1 MIKVLNNF
9 SKYTREFK
17 YNLKLAF
24 PVMIGMLGHTFVQFI
39 DNIMVGQL
47 GTAELAAISP
57 GNSFVF
63 IAMSIGIGFSSA
75 ITPLVAEAY
84 GAKNEDDVSRI
95 FEHSF
100 LICLILGIVLFLSV
114 FLNRNLLYSMNQ
126 PLEVVELASPYLFWV
141 SMSLITIV
149 TFQSFRQF
157 ADGLSFTRAAMYSTL
172 VGNAINVILNFFLIF
187 GFWIF
192 PKLGVEGA
200 AIGTLISRICM
211 LTFIIFYLKLH
222 KKLSKYIKKFFPIKV
237 EIKRVKKILYLGLPS
252 ALHSLF
258 EVAFFVSAVWMS
270 GFIGKNSQ
278 AANQIALNLSS
289 MTYMVAL
296 GVGVA
301 AMIRVGNQ
309 RGMMN
314 FKKLREV
321 ALSTLLLIIIIDIFF
336 CFIFLTFNDSLPL
349 LYLDSS
355 DSSGFNDVSEVLK
368 IASNLLIVAGV
379 FQLFDG
385 IQAVVLGSLRGMQD
399 VIKPAII
406 IFFSYGILGFPI
418 SYTLGFYTSLGMVG
432 IWIGLLSGL
441 FFSSLFL
448 FLRFNYLSKKII
460 TLNDRRNI
468 KTRFS
473 IVFISK

>member
-1 MIKVLNNF
+1 MIKVLNDF

-47 GTAELAAISP
+47 GTAELAAISL

-75 ITPLVAEAY
+75 ITPLVAEAD
-84 GAKNEDDVSRI
+84 GAKKEDDVSRI

-100 LICLILGIVLFLSV
+100 LICLILGILLFLSV

-126 PLEVVELASPYLFWV
+126 PIEVVELASPYLFWV

-222 KKLSKYIKKFFPIKV
+222 KKLSKYIKKFFPSKV

-355 DSSGFNDVSEVLK
+355 DPSGFNDVSEVLK

-418 SYTLGFYTSLGMVG
+418 SYTLGFFTSLGMVG

-460 TLNDRRNI
+460 TLND
-468 KTRFS
+468 
-473 IVFISK
+473 

>member
-1 MIKVLNNF
+1 MNYILSKF
-9 SKYTREFK
+9 STYTREFR
-17 YNLKLAF
+17 YNIKLAY
-24 PVMIGMLGHTFVQFI
+24 PVMIGMLGHTFVQFV

-47 GTAELAAISP
+47 GTAELAAISL

-63 IAMSIGIGFSSA
+63 IGMSIGIGFSQA
-75 ITPLVAEAY
+75 ITPLIAEAD
-84 GAKNEDDVSRI
+84 GARKDRDISEI

-100 LICLILGIVLFLSV
+100 LICIILGLVLFLLV

-126 PLEVVELASPYLFWV
+126 PIEVVELASPYLFWV
-141 SMSLITIV
+141 SFSLISIV

-172 VGNAINVILNFFLIF
+172 VGNVINIILNFVLIF

-200 AIGTLISRICM
+200 AIGTLISRLCM
-211 LTFIIFYLKLH
+211 LAFIVFYLKLH
-222 KKLSKYIKKFFPIKV
+222 KKLSKYIKRFFPTKV
-237 EIKRVKKILYLGLPS
+237 EIERLKKILYLGLPS
-252 ALHSLF
+252 ALHSFF
-258 EVAFFVSAVWMS
+258 EVAFFISAVWMS

-321 ALSTLLLIIIIDIFF
+321 AISTLLLIIIIDIFF
-336 CFIFLTFNDSLPL
+336 CLVFLIFNDLLPL
-349 LYLDSS
+349 LYLDTS
-355 DSSGFNDVSEVLK
+355 DPSNLNDVNEVIS
-368 IASNLLIVAGV
+368 IASKLLIVAGV

-385 IQAVVLGSLRGMQD
+385 IQAVVLGALRGMQD
-399 VIKPAII
+399 VNKPAII
-406 IFFSYGILGFPI
+406 IFFCYGILGFPI
-418 SYTLGFYTSLGMVG
+418 SYFLGFHTSLAMVG

-460 TLNDRRNI
+460 AIND
-468 KTRFS
+468 
-473 IVFISK
+473 

>member
-1 MIKVLNNF
+1 MNYILSKF
-9 SKYTREFK
+9 STYTREFK
-17 YNLKLAF
+17 YNIKLAY
-24 PVMIGMLGHTFVQFI
+24 PVMIGMLGHTFVQFV

-47 GTAELAAISP
+47 GTAELAAISL

-63 IAMSIGIGFSSA
+63 IGMSIGIGFSQA
-75 ITPLVAEAY
+75 ITPLIAEAD
-84 GAKNEDDVSRI
+84 GAKKDKDISGI

-100 LICLILGIVLFLSV
+100 LICIILGLVLFLLV

-126 PLEVVELASPYLFWV
+126 PIEVVELASPYLFWV
-141 SMSLITIV
+141 SFSLISIV

-172 VGNAINVILNFFLIF
+172 VGNIINVILNFVLIF

-200 AIGTLISRICM
+200 AIGTLISRLCM

-222 KKLSKYIKKFFPIKV
+222 KKLSKYIIRFFPTKV
-237 EIKRVKKILYLGLPS
+237 EIERVKKILYLGLPS
-252 ALHSLF
+252 ALHSFF
-258 EVAFFVSAVWMS
+258 EVAFFISAVWMS

-321 ALSTLLLIIIIDIFF
+321 AISTLLLIIIIDIFF
-336 CFIFLTFNDSLPL
+336 CLIFLIFNDLLPL
-349 LYLDSS
+349 LYLDPS
-355 DSSGFNDVSEVLK
+355 DQSNLNDVNEVIS
-368 IASNLLIVAGV
+368 IASKLLIVAGV

-385 IQAVVLGSLRGMQD
+385 IQAVVLGALRGMQD
-399 VIKPAII
+399 VNKPAII

-418 SYTLGFYTSLGMVG
+418 SYFLGFHTSLAMVG

-460 TLNDRRNI
+460 SIND
-468 KTRFS
+468 
-473 IVFISK
+473 

>member
-1 MIKVLNNF
+1 MIKVLNDF

-47 GTAELAAISP
+47 GTAELAAISL

-75 ITPLVAEAY
+75 ITPLVAEAD
-84 GAKNEDDVSRI
+84 GAKKEDDVSRI

-100 LICLILGIVLFLSV
+100 LICLILGTVLFLSV

-126 PLEVVELASPYLFWV
+126 PIEVVELASPYLFWV

-222 KKLSKYIKKFFPIKV
+222 KKLSKYIKKFFPSKV

-355 DSSGFNDVSEVLK
+355 DPSGFNDVSEVLK

-460 TLNDRRNI
+460 TLND
-468 KTRFS
+468 
-473 IVFISK
+473 

>member
-1 MIKVLNNF
+1 MNYILSKF
-9 SKYTREFK
+9 STYTREFK
-17 YNLKLAF
+17 YNIKLAY
-24 PVMIGMLGHTFVQFI
+24 PVMIGMLGHTFVQFV

-47 GTAELAAISP
+47 GTAELAAISL
-57 GNSFVF
+57 GNSVVF
-63 IAMSIGIGFSSA
+63 IGMSIGIGFSQA
-75 ITPLVAEAY
+75 ITPLIAEAD
-84 GAKNEDDVSRI
+84 GAKKDKDISGI

-100 LICLILGIVLFLSV
+100 LICIILGLVLFLLV

-126 PLEVVELASPYLFWV
+126 PIEVVELASPYLFWV
-141 SMSLITIV
+141 SFSLISIV

-172 VGNAINVILNFFLIF
+172 VGNVINVILNFVLIF

-200 AIGTLISRICM
+200 AIGTLISRLCM

-222 KKLSKYIKKFFPIKV
+222 EKLSKYIIRFFPTKV
-237 EIKRVKKILYLGLPS
+237 QIKRVKKILYLGLPS
-252 ALHSLF
+252 ALHSFF
-258 EVAFFVSAVWMS
+258 EVAFFISAVWMS

-321 ALSTLLLIIIIDIFF
+321 AISTLLLIIIIDIFF
-336 CFIFLTFNDSLPL
+336 CLIFLIFNDLLPL
-349 LYLDSS
+349 LYLDPS
-355 DSSGFNDVSEVLK
+355 DQSNLNDVNEVIS
-368 IASNLLIVAGV
+368 IASKLLIVAGV

-385 IQAVVLGSLRGMQD
+385 IQAVVLGALRGMQD
-399 VIKPAII
+399 VNKPAII

-418 SYTLGFYTSLGMVG
+418 SYFLGFHTSLAMVG

-460 TLNDRRNI
+460 SIND
-468 KTRFS
+468 
-473 IVFISK
+473 

>member
-1 MIKVLNNF
+1 MNYILSKF
-9 SKYTREFK
+9 STYTREFK
-17 YNLKLAF
+17 YNIKLAY
-24 PVMIGMLGHTFVQFI
+24 PVMIGMLGHTFVQFV
-39 DNIMVGQL
+39 DNVMVGQL
-47 GTAELAAISP
+47 GTAELAAISL

-63 IAMSIGIGFSSA
+63 IGMSIGIGFSQA
-75 ITPLVAEAY
+75 ITPLIAEAD
-84 GAKNEDDVSRI
+84 GAKKDKDISGI

-100 LICLILGIVLFLSV
+100 LICIILGIVLFLLV

-126 PLEVVELASPYLFWV
+126 PVEVVELASPYLFWV
-141 SMSLITIV
+141 SFSLISIV

-172 VGNAINVILNFFLIF
+172 VGNTINVILNFVLIF

-200 AIGTLISRICM
+200 AIGTLISRLCM

-222 KKLSKYIKKFFPIKV
+222 KKLSKYIKRFFPTKV
-237 EIKRVKKILYLGLPS
+237 EIERVKKILYLGLPS
-252 ALHSLF
+252 ALHSFF
-258 EVAFFVSAVWMS
+258 EVAFFISAVWMS
-270 GFIGKNSQ
+270 GLIGKNSQ

-314 FKKLREV
+314 FRKLREV
-321 ALSTLLLIIIIDIFF
+321 AISTLLLIIIIDFFF
-336 CFIFLTFNDSLPL
+336 CLIFLIFNDLLPL
-349 LYLDSS
+349 LYLDPS
-355 DSSGFNDVSEVLK
+355 DPSNLNDVNEVLT
-368 IASNLLIVAGV
+368 IASKLLIVAGV

-385 IQAVVLGSLRGMQD
+385 IQAVVLGALRGMQD
-399 VIKPAII
+399 VNKPAII

-418 SYTLGFYTSLGMVG
+418 SYFLGFYTSLAIVG

-460 TLNDRRNI
+460 LLND
-468 KTRFS
+468 
-473 IVFISK
+473 

>member
-1 MIKVLNNF
+1 MIKVLNDF

-47 GTAELAAISP
+47 GTAELAAISL

-75 ITPLVAEAY
+75 ITPLVAEAD
-84 GAKNEDDVSRI
+84 GAKKEDDVSRI

-126 PLEVVELASPYLFWV
+126 PIEVVELASPYLFWV

-222 KKLSKYIKKFFPIKV
+222 KKLSKYIKKFFPSKV

-355 DSSGFNDVSEVLK
+355 DPSGFNDVSEVLK

-460 TLNDRRNI
+460 II
-468 KTRFS
+468 K
-473 IVFISK
+473 

>member
-1 MIKVLNNF
+1 MNYILSKF
-9 SKYTREFK
+9 STYTREFK
-17 YNLKLAF
+17 YNIKLAY
-24 PVMIGMLGHTFVQFI
+24 PVMIGMLGHTFVQFV

-47 GTAELAAISP
+47 GTAELAAISL

-63 IAMSIGIGFSSA
+63 IGMSIGIGFSQA
-75 ITPLVAEAY
+75 ITPLIAEAD
-84 GAKNEDDVSRI
+84 GAKKDKDISGI

-100 LICLILGIVLFLSV
+100 LICIILGLVLFLLV

-126 PLEVVELASPYLFWV
+126 PIEVVELASPYLFWV
-141 SMSLITIV
+141 SFSLISIV

-172 VGNAINVILNFFLIF
+172 VGNVINVILNFVLIF

-200 AIGTLISRICM
+200 AIGTLISRLCM

-222 KKLSKYIKKFFPIKV
+222 EKLSKYIIRFFPTKV
-237 EIKRVKKILYLGLPS
+237 QIKRVKKILYLGLPS
-252 ALHSLF
+252 ALHSFF
-258 EVAFFVSAVWMS
+258 EVAFFISAVWMS

-321 ALSTLLLIIIIDIFF
+321 AISTLLLIIIIDIFF
-336 CFIFLTFNDSLPL
+336 CLIFLIFNDLLPL
-349 LYLDSS
+349 LYLDPS
-355 DSSGFNDVSEVLK
+355 DQSNLNDVNEVIS
-368 IASNLLIVAGV
+368 IASKLLIVAGV

-385 IQAVVLGSLRGMQD
+385 IQAVVLGALRGMQD
-399 VIKPAII
+399 VNKPAII
-406 IFFSYGILGFPI
+406 IFF
-418 SYTLGFYTSLGMVG
+418 
-432 IWIGLLSGL
+432 
-441 FFSSLFL
+441 
-448 FLRFNYLSKKII
+448 
-460 TLNDRRNI
+460 
-468 KTRFS
+468 
-473 IVFISK
+473 

>member
-1 MIKVLNNF
+1 MNYILSKF
-9 SKYTREFK
+9 STYTREFK
-17 YNLKLAF
+17 YNIKLAY
-24 PVMIGMLGHTFVQFI
+24 PVMIGMLGHTFVQFV

-47 GTAELAAISP
+47 GTAELAAISL

-63 IAMSIGIGFSSA
+63 IGMSIGIGFSQA
-75 ITPLVAEAY
+75 ITPLIAEAD
-84 GAKNEDDVSRI
+84 GAKKDKDISGI

-100 LICLILGIVLFLSV
+100 LICIILGLVLFLLV

-126 PLEVVELASPYLFWV
+126 PIEVVELASPYLFWV
-141 SMSLITIV
+141 SFSLISIV

-172 VGNAINVILNFFLIF
+172 VGNIINVILNFVLIF

-200 AIGTLISRICM
+200 AIGTLISRLCM

-222 KKLSKYIKKFFPIKV
+222 KKLSKYIIRFFPTKV

-252 ALHSLF
+252 ALHSFF
-258 EVAFFVSAVWMS
+258 EVAFFISAVWMS

-321 ALSTLLLIIIIDIFF
+321 AISTLLLIIIIDIFF
-336 CFIFLTFNDSLPL
+336 CLIFLIFNDLLPL
-349 LYLDSS
+349 LYLDPS
-355 DSSGFNDVSEVLK
+355 DPSNLNDVNEVLS
-368 IASNLLIVAGV
+368 IASKLLIVAGV

-385 IQAVVLGSLRGMQD
+385 IQAVVLGALRGMQD
-399 VIKPAII
+399 VNKPAII

-418 SYTLGFYTSLGMVG
+418 SYFLGFHTSLAMVG

-460 TLNDRRNI
+460 SIND
-468 KTRFS
+468 
-473 IVFISK
+473 

>member
-47 GTAELAAISP
+47 GTAELAAISL

-75 ITPLVAEAY
+75 ITPLVAEAD
-84 GAKNEDDVSRI
+84 GAKKDDDISRI

-100 LICLILGIVLFLSV
+100 MICLLLGIVLFLSV

-126 PLEVVELASPYLFWV
+126 PIEVVELASPYLFWV

-222 KKLSKYIKKFFPIKV
+222 KKLSKYIKKFFPTKV

-321 ALSTLLLIIIIDIFF
+321 ALSTLFLIIIIDIFF
-336 CFIFLTFNDSLPL
+336 CLIFLTFNDSLPL
-349 LYLDSS
+349 LYLDPSNPSS
-355 DSSGFNDVSEVLK
+355 FSDVSEVLK
-368 IASNLLIVAGV
+368 IASNLLIIAGV

-385 IQAVVLGSLRGMQD
+385 IQAVVLGALRGMQD
-399 VIKPAII
+399 VTKPAII

-418 SYTLGFYTSLGMVG
+418 SYTLGFYTSLEMVG

-460 TLNDRRNI
+460 VLND
-468 KTRFS
+468 
-473 IVFISK
+473 

>member
-1 MIKVLNNF
+1 MNYILSKF
-9 SKYTREFK
+9 STYTREFK
-17 YNLKLAF
+17 YNIKLAY
-24 PVMIGMLGHTFVQFI
+24 PVMIGMLGHTFVQFV
-39 DNIMVGQL
+39 DNVMVGQL
-47 GTAELAAISP
+47 GTAELAAISL

-63 IAMSIGIGFSSA
+63 IGMSIGIGFSQA
-75 ITPLVAEAY
+75 ITPLIAEAD
-84 GAKNEDDVSRI
+84 GAKKDKDISRI

-100 LICLILGIVLFLSV
+100 LICIILGLILFSLV

-126 PLEVVELASPYLFWV
+126 PGEVVELASPYLFWV
-141 SMSLITIV
+141 SFSLISIV

-172 VGNAINVILNFFLIF
+172 VGNVINVILNFVLIF

-200 AIGTLISRICM
+200 AIGTLISRLCM

-222 KKLSKYIKKFFPIKV
+222 KKLSNYIKRFFPTKV
-237 EIKRVKKILYLGLPS
+237 EINRIKKILYLGLPS
-252 ALHSLF
+252 ALHSFF
-258 EVAFFVSAVWMS
+258 EVAFFISAVWMS

-314 FKKLREV
+314 FRKLREV
-321 ALSTLLLIIIIDIFF
+321 AISTILLIIIIDIFF
-336 CFIFLTFNDSLPL
+336 CLIFLIFNDLLPL
-349 LYLDSS
+349 LYLDPS
-355 DSSGFNDVSEVLK
+355 DPSNLNDVNEVLT
-368 IASNLLIVAGV
+368 IASKLLIVAGI

-385 IQAVVLGSLRGMQD
+385 IQAVVLGALRGMQD
-399 VIKPAII
+399 VNKPAII
-406 IFFSYGILGFPI
+406 IFFSYGVLGFPI
-418 SYTLGFYTSLGMVG
+418 SYFLGFYTSLAIVG

-460 TLNDRRNI
+460 VLND
-468 KTRFS
+468 
-473 IVFISK
+473 

>member
-1 MIKVLNNF
+1 MNYILNKF
-9 SKYTREFK
+9 SIYTREFK

-39 DNIMVGQL
+39 DNVMVGQL
-47 GTAELAAISP
+47 GTAELAAISL

-63 IAMSIGIGFSSA
+63 IAMSIGIGFSQA
-75 ITPLVAEAY
+75 ITPLIAEAD
-84 GAKNEDDVSRI
+84 GAKKDIDISRI

-100 LICLILGIVLFLSV
+100 MICLTLGVILFLSV

-126 PLEVVELASPYLFWV
+126 PIEVVRLASPYLFWV
-141 SMSLITIV
+141 SISLITIV

-172 VGNAINVILNFFLIF
+172 VGNAINIILNYYLIF

-192 PKLGVEGA
+192 PELGVEGA

-211 LTFIIFYLKLH
+211 LIFIIFYLKIH
-222 KKLSKYIKKFFPIKV
+222 KKLKNYIKRFLPSKI

-252 ALHSLF
+252 AMHSFF
-258 EVAFFVSAVWMS
+258 EVAFFISAVWMS

-289 MTYMVAL
+289 MTYMIAL

-309 RGMMN
+309 RGLMN
-314 FKKLREV
+314 YKKLREV
-321 ALSTLLLIIIIDIFF
+321 ALSTLILIIIIDLFF
-336 CFIFLTFNDSLPL
+336 CVVFLLFNNYLPL
-349 LYLDSS
+349 LYLDPS
-355 DSSGFNDVSEVLK
+355 DTSNLNDVNEVLG
-368 IASNLLIVAGV
+368 IASKLLIVAGV
-379 FQLFDG
+379 FQIFDG

-399 VIKPAII
+399 VYKPAII
-406 IFFSYGILGFPI
+406 IFCSYGLLGFPT
-418 SYTLGFYTSLGMVG
+418 SYYLGFYTHLSMTG
-432 IWIGLLSGL
+432 IWIGLLVGL
-441 FFSSLFL
+441 ISSSLFL
-448 FLRFNYLSKKII
+448 FIRFNYLSKKNIVI
-460 TLNDRRNI
+460 ND
-468 KTRFS
+468 
-473 IVFISK
+473 

>member
-1 MIKVLNNF
+1 MIKVLNDF

-47 GTAELAAISP
+47 GTAELAAISL

-75 ITPLVAEAY
+75 ITPLVAEAD
-84 GAKNEDDVSRI
+84 GAKKEDDVSRI

-126 PLEVVELASPYLFWV
+126 PIEVVELASPYLFWV

-222 KKLSKYIKKFFPIKV
+222 KKLSKYIKKFFPSKV

-336 CFIFLTFNDSLPL
+336 CFIFLTFNDYLPL

-355 DSSGFNDVSEVLK
+355 DPSGFNDVSEVLK

-460 TLNDRRNI
+460 TLND
-468 KTRFS
+468 
-473 IVFISK
+473 

>member
-1 MIKVLNNF
+1 MNYILSKF
-9 SKYTREFK
+9 STYTREFK
-17 YNLKLAF
+17 YNIKLAY
-24 PVMIGMLGHTFVQFI
+24 PVMIGMLGHTFVQFV

-47 GTAELAAISP
+47 GTAELAAISL

-63 IAMSIGIGFSSA
+63 IGMSIGIGFSQA
-75 ITPLVAEAY
+75 ITPLIAEAD
-84 GAKNEDDVSRI
+84 GAKKDKDISGI

-100 LICLILGIVLFLSV
+100 LICIILGLVLFLLV

-126 PLEVVELASPYLFWV
+126 PIEVVELASPYLFWV
-141 SMSLITIV
+141 SFSLISIV

-172 VGNAINVILNFFLIF
+172 VGNVINVILNFVLIF

-200 AIGTLISRICM
+200 AIGTLISRLCM

-222 KKLSKYIKKFFPIKV
+222 KKLSKYIIRFFPTKV

-252 ALHSLF
+252 ALHSFF
-258 EVAFFVSAVWMS
+258 EVAFFISAVWMS

-321 ALSTLLLIIIIDIFF
+321 AISTLLLIIIIDIFF
-336 CFIFLTFNDSLPL
+336 CLVFLIFNDLLPL
-349 LYLDSS
+349 LYLDPS
-355 DSSGFNDVSEVLK
+355 DPSNLNDVNEVLS
-368 IASNLLIVAGV
+368 IASKLLIVAGV

-385 IQAVVLGSLRGMQD
+385 IQAVVLGALRGMQD
-399 VIKPAII
+399 VNKPAII

-418 SYTLGFYTSLGMVG
+418 SYFLGFHTSLAMVG

-460 TLNDRRNI
+460 SIND
-468 KTRFS
+468 
-473 IVFISK
+473 

>member
-1 MIKVLNNF
+1 
-9 SKYTREFK
+9 
-17 YNLKLAF
+17 
-24 PVMIGMLGHTFVQFI
+24 MLGHTFVQFV

-47 GTAELAAISP
+47 GTAELAAISL

-63 IAMSIGIGFSSA
+63 IGMSIGIGFSQA
-75 ITPLVAEAY
+75 ITPLIAEAD
-84 GAKNEDDVSRI
+84 GARKDKDISEI

-100 LICLILGIVLFLSV
+100 LICIILGLVLFLLV

-126 PLEVVELASPYLFWV
+126 PIEVVELASPYLFWV
-141 SMSLITIV
+141 SFSLISIV

-172 VGNAINVILNFFLIF
+172 VGNVINIILNFVLIF

-200 AIGTLISRICM
+200 AIGTLISRLCM
-211 LTFIIFYLKLH
+211 LAFIVFYLKLH
-222 KKLSKYIKKFFPIKV
+222 KKLSKYIKRFFPTKV
-237 EIKRVKKILYLGLPS
+237 EIERLKKILYLGLPS
-252 ALHSLF
+252 ALHSFF
-258 EVAFFVSAVWMS
+258 EVAFFISAVWMS

-321 ALSTLLLIIIIDIFF
+321 AISTLLLIIIIDIFF
-336 CFIFLTFNDSLPL
+336 CLVFLIFNDLLPL
-349 LYLDSS
+349 LYLDTS
-355 DSSGFNDVSEVLK
+355 DSSNLNDVNEVIS
-368 IASNLLIVAGV
+368 IASKLLIVAGV

-385 IQAVVLGSLRGMQD
+385 IQAVVLGALRGMQD
-399 VIKPAII
+399 VNKPAII
-406 IFFSYGILGFPI
+406 IFFCYGILGFPI
-418 SYTLGFYTSLGMVG
+418 SYFLGFHTSLAMVG

-460 TLNDRRNI
+460 TIND
-468 KTRFS
+468 
-473 IVFISK
+473 

>member
-47 GTAELAAISP
+47 GTAELAAISL

-75 ITPLVAEAY
+75 ITPLVAEAD
-84 GAKNEDDVSRI
+84 GAKKDDDISRI

-100 LICLILGIVLFLSV
+100 MICLLLGIVLFLSV

-126 PLEVVELASPYLFWV
+126 PIEVVELASPYLFWV

-222 KKLSKYIKKFFPIKV
+222 KKLSKYIKKFFPTKV

-321 ALSTLLLIIIIDIFF
+321 ALSTLFLIIIIDIFF
-336 CFIFLTFNDSLPL
+336 CLIFLTFNDSLPL
-349 LYLDSS
+349 LYLDPSNPSS
-355 DSSGFNDVSEVLK
+355 FSDVSEVLK
-368 IASNLLIVAGV
+368 IASNLLIIAGV

-385 IQAVVLGSLRGMQD
+385 IQAVVLGALRGMQD
-399 VIKPAII
+399 VTKPAII

-418 SYTLGFYTSLGMVG
+418 SYTLGFYTSLEMVG

-460 TLNDRRNI
+460 ALND
-468 KTRFS
+468 
-473 IVFISK
+473 

>member
-1 MIKVLNNF
+1 MNYILSKF
-9 SKYTREFK
+9 STYTREFK
-17 YNLKLAF
+17 YNIKLAY
-24 PVMIGMLGHTFVQFI
+24 PVMIGMLGHTFVQFV

-47 GTAELAAISP
+47 GTAELAAISL

-63 IAMSIGIGFSSA
+63 IGMSIGIGFSQA
-75 ITPLVAEAY
+75 ITPLIAEAD
-84 GAKNEDDVSRI
+84 GAKKDKDISGI

-100 LICLILGIVLFLSV
+100 LICIILGLVLFLLV

-126 PLEVVELASPYLFWV
+126 PIEVVELASPYLFWV
-141 SMSLITIV
+141 SFSLISIV

-172 VGNAINVILNFFLIF
+172 VGNIINVILNFVLIF

-200 AIGTLISRICM
+200 AIGTLISRLCM

-222 KKLSKYIKKFFPIKV
+222 KKLSKYIIRFFPTKV

-252 ALHSLF
+252 ALHSFF
-258 EVAFFVSAVWMS
+258 EVAFFISAVWMS

-321 ALSTLLLIIIIDIFF
+321 AISTLLLIIIIDIFF
-336 CFIFLTFNDSLPL
+336 CLVFLIFNDLLPL
-349 LYLDSS
+349 LYLDPS
-355 DSSGFNDVSEVLK
+355 DPSNLNDVNEVLS
-368 IASNLLIVAGV
+368 IASKLLIVAGV

-385 IQAVVLGSLRGMQD
+385 IQAVVLGALRGMQD
-399 VIKPAII
+399 VNKPAII

-418 SYTLGFYTSLGMVG
+418 SYFLGFHTSLAMVG

-448 FLRFNYLSKKII
+448 FLRCNYLSKKII
-460 TLNDRRNI
+460 SIND
-468 KTRFS
+468 
-473 IVFISK
+473 

>member
-1 MIKVLNNF
+1 MIKVLNDF

-47 GTAELAAISP
+47 GTAELAAISL

-75 ITPLVAEAY
+75 ITPLVAEAD
-84 GAKNEDDVSRI
+84 GAKKEDDVSRI

-126 PLEVVELASPYLFWV
+126 PIEVVELASPYLFWV

-222 KKLSKYIKKFFPIKV
+222 KKLSKYIKKFFPSKV

-355 DSSGFNDVSEVLK
+355 DPSGFNDVNEVLK

-385 IQAVVLGSLRGMQD
+385 IQAVVLCSLRVMQD

-460 TLNDRRNI
+460 ALND
-468 KTRFS
+468 
-473 IVFISK
+473 

>member
-1 MIKVLNNF
+1 MIKVLNDF

-17 YNLKLAF
+17 YKLKLAF

-47 GTAELAAISP
+47 GTAELAAISL

-75 ITPLVAEAY
+75 ITPLVAEAD
-84 GAKNEDDVSRI
+84 GAKKEDDVSRI

-126 PLEVVELASPYLFWV
+126 PFEVVELASPYLFWV

-222 KKLSKYIKKFFPIKV
+222 KKLSKYIKKFFPSKV

-355 DSSGFNDVSEVLK
+355 DPSGFNDVSEVLI

-460 TLNDRRNI
+460 TLND
-468 KTRFS
+468 
-473 IVFISK
+473 

>member
-1 MIKVLNNF
+1 MNYILSKF
-9 SKYTREFK
+9 STYTREFK
-17 YNLKLAF
+17 YNIKLAY
-24 PVMIGMLGHTFVQFI
+24 PVMIGMLGHTFVQFV
-39 DNIMVGQL
+39 DNVMVGQL
-47 GTAELAAISP
+47 GTAELAAISL

-63 IAMSIGIGFSSA
+63 IGMSIGIGFSQA
-75 ITPLVAEAY
+75 ITPLIAEAD
-84 GAKNEDDVSRI
+84 GAKKDKDISGI

-100 LICLILGIVLFLSV
+100 LICIILGIVLFLLV

-126 PLEVVELASPYLFWV
+126 PVEVVELASPYLFWV
-141 SMSLITIV
+141 SFSLISIV

-172 VGNAINVILNFFLIF
+172 VGNTINVILNFVLIF

-200 AIGTLISRICM
+200 AIGTLISRLCM

-222 KKLSKYIKKFFPIKV
+222 KKLSKYIKRFFPTKV
-237 EIKRVKKILYLGLPS
+237 EIERVKKILYLGLPS
-252 ALHSLF
+252 ALHSFF
-258 EVAFFVSAVWMS
+258 EVAFFISAVWMS

-314 FKKLREV
+314 FRKLREV
-321 ALSTLLLIIIIDIFF
+321 AISTLLLIIIIDFFF
-336 CFIFLTFNDSLPL
+336 CLIFLIFNDLLPL
-349 LYLDSS
+349 LYLDPS
-355 DSSGFNDVSEVLK
+355 DPSNLNDVNEVLT
-368 IASNLLIVAGV
+368 IASKLLIVAGV

-385 IQAVVLGSLRGMQD
+385 IQAVVLGALRGMQD
-399 VIKPAII
+399 VNKPAII

-418 SYTLGFYTSLGMVG
+418 SYFLGFHTSLAIVG

-460 TLNDRRNI
+460 LLND
-468 KTRFS
+468 
-473 IVFISK
+473 

>member
-1 MIKVLNNF
+1 MIKVLNDF

-47 GTAELAAISP
+47 GTAELAAISL

-75 ITPLVAEAY
+75 ITPLVAEAD
-84 GAKNEDDVSRI
+84 GAKKEDDVSRI

-126 PLEVVELASPYLFWV
+126 PFEVVELASPYLFWV

-222 KKLSKYIKKFFPIKV
+222 KKLSKYIKKFFPSKV

-355 DSSGFNDVSEVLK
+355 DPSGFNDVSEVLK

-379 FQLFDG
+379 FQVFDG

-460 TLNDRRNI
+460 TLND
-468 KTRFS
+468 
-473 IVFISK
+473 